1 MIVQIFVQRNL
12 IWYTEKKT
20 GGVRK
25 SRMGK
30 KNEKE
35 KSKKDEIV
43 KRRETEGFLPKYSER
58 YFAGR
63 GKSRLIWGFI
73 CAFYL
78 GSKLFSRRRR
88 ERFIPQD
95 GTWWHFLV

>member
-1 MIVQIFVQRNL
+1 
-12 IWYTEKKT
+12 
-20 GGVRK
+20 
-25 SRMGK
+25 MGK

-43 KRRETEGFLPKYSER
+43 KRREAEGFLPNIPSVTS
-58 YFAGR
+58 AGK
-63 GKSRLIWGFI
+63 GKADLSGDSSARLS
-73 CAFYL
+73 

-95 GTWWHFLV
+95 GTWWHFLA